1 MSGQPKRKGKK
12 KNRKGKNGVSLCVC
26 LYICVYVD
34 VCHGGWGGTWGDF
47 SAPVTMTTLISRAL
61 EGKGWRLREILMSE
75 VPLISFVVHLL
86 SVRKCVFMCVRVS
99 MSKYKCKYVWLCAVR
114 AI

>member
-1 MSGQPKRKGKK
+1 M
-12 KNRKGKNGVSLCVC
+12 SLCVC

-75 VPLISFVVHLL
+75 VPPDFFCCAFIVCAQV
-86 SVRKCVFMCVRVS
+86 CV
-99 MSKYKCKYVWLCAVR
+99 YVR
-114 AI
+114 ACIHE